1 MTGHKIRNLAI
12 ISRKNLNEIVG
23 GRKKYKI
30 KIRGEMDENVNV
42 NTVHNAQL
50 KAQQRVHERYRQQRK
65 EILRKQLKIKQSEKN
80 EQLIS
85 DAVKSTNNR
94 LKLMKKHFIEN
105 LTSEI
110 EYVIANQPNAMAS
123 LRVKA
128 VYMTGLQNKMIHKI
142 RRSIDQNFKLEQIL
156 SAEHGLQVIRR

>member
-1 MTGHKIRNLAI
+1 MENMLAKHLATHNILPRFLYKSHKIRNLAI
-12 ISRKNLNEIVG
+12 ISRKNLNETVSE
-23 GRKKYKI
+23 RKKYKI
-30 KIRGEMDENVNV
+30 KIRSEMDENVNV
-42 NTVHNAQL
+42 NTVQNAQL
-50 KAQQRVHERYRQQRK
+50 KAQQRVHEKYRQQR
-65 EILRKQLKIKQSEKN
+65 
-80 EQLIS
+80 
-85 DAVKSTNNR
+85 STNNR

-142 RRSIDQNFKLEQIL
+142 RRSIDQNFQLEKIL